1 MVKAEA
7 STTVDRPV
15 EEVWRFV
22 SDWSNF
28 DKWFVLQPG
37 EEINKTSD
45 GPIALGSSIQLKG
58 RFLGQKMVVET
69 RVSEFEPNKKIG
81 IEYVSGSFRGSKKSY
96 IMEPDGDGKKTRLTH
111 VSVGEFQGLWKIL
124 GFVLRPEASR
134 GLRKTTKEELDK
146 ISRSIGA

>member
-1 MVKAEA
+1 MVTADA

-15 EEVWRFV
+15 EEVWRFI

-28 DKWFVLQPG
+28 DKWFILQPG

-45 GPIALGSSIQLKG
+45 GPITLGSSIQLKG
-58 RFLGQKMVVET
+58 KFLGQRTVVET
-69 RVSEFEPNKKIG
+69 RVSEFEPNKRIG

-134 GLRKTTKEELDK
+134 GLRKTNKEELEK
-146 ISRSIGA
+146 VSRSIAG